1 MRCSFRRALEEMHI
15 IAYVYHWERDTLW
28 KMPSRERRMWVSMIN
43 TQKKME
49 NSSVKANAPK
59 INKRK

>member
-1 MRCSFRRALEEMHI
+1 MHI

-28 KMPSRERRMWVSMIN
+28 NMPSRERRMWVDLIN

-49 NSSVKANAPK
+49 NSSMKEHTPK
-59 INKRK
+59 KITKPKKPKRK